1 MLQQVLLP
9 TRSDT
14 RCTRHPCTTRSGPP
28 RWSMQPT
35 QHMCMRCA
43 PSLPLSH
50 WGTRVA
56 LSLSRIR
63 ARVVIPLSGIQLGL
77 SHIGIRVLCTLSH
90 WGTRVALSLS
100 RIRARVVIPLS
111 GIQLGLSHIGIRV
124 LCTLSR
130 IGVRVS
136 CSLSLACSWVR
147 VAQQQE
153 DARVLKKARGG
164 ARLIRAQQHA
174 WAPGCAG
181 PSGRPDAST
190 LLQLIDLSSASP

>member
-43 PSLPLSH
+43 PSLP
-50 WGTRVA
+50 
-56 LSLSRIR
+56 
-63 ARVVIPLSGIQLGL
+63 
-77 SHIGIRVLCTLSH
+77 LSH

>member
-1 MLQQVLLP
+1 MFHLFQTYNASVLSRCCICCSGYMHMFQTYVLIVSVCCNRCCSPRALTRDALGIPAPPGVVPHGGACSRLNTCACVVLP
-9 TRSDT
+9 
-14 RCTRHPCTTRSGPP
+14 P
-28 RWSMQPT
+28 
-35 QHMCMRCA
+35 
-43 PSLPLSH
+43 
-50 WGTRVA
+50 
-56 LSLSRIR
+56 SLSRIG
-63 ARVVIPLSGIQLGL
+63 ARCCS
-77 SHIGIRVLCTLSH
+77 
-90 WGTRVALSLS
+90 LSLS

-147 VAQQQE
+147 VAQRQE